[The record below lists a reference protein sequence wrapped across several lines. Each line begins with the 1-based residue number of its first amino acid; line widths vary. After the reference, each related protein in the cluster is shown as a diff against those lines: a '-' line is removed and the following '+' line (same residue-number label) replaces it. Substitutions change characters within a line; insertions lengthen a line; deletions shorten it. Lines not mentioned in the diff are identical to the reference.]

1 MFNVPYLC
9 MIRNSQTIPCSMKP
23 YFLFTLILFILSA
36 CSGKQEKTQPVVEDI
51 SESVYATGV
60 IKSRGQY
67 QVFPKVSGIV
77 QNILVT
83 EGDLVKQG
91 EPLMR
96 VENEAAQLSTE
107 SARIAAEYAS
117 LTANEEKL
125 KDLEA
130 TINLART
137 KMQND
142 SLLLV
147 RQRNLWANNIG
158 TKVELEQKELN
169 YKNAVTVY
177 RSARLRYQDLH
188 KQLDLAARQAR
199 KNLEI
204 SQSRSDDYTVRSE
217 ARGKVYSVLKEE
229 GEMVNPQS
237 PVAVI
242 GDADDFIV
250 ELQVDEYD
258 IAKVKPGQ
266 RVLLN
271 LDSYKGEVFEAEV
284 YKINPSMNQRTRSFT
299 VEASFTKR
307 PPELYPNLTTEAN
320 IVIQS
325 KKDALLIPREYLQEG
340 DYVLKEDEQKVK
352 VKTGLKDYQKVEIIE
367 GLTKEDVI
375 VKPGR

>member
-1 MFNVPYLC
+1 
-9 MIRNSQTIPCSMKP
+9 

-352 VKTGLKDYQKVEIIE
+352 VKTG
-367 GLTKEDVI
+367 
-375 VKPGR
+375 